1 MAECSGHSKETNA
14 HDQRQKQCNEIKQ
27 GTSYIS
33 FICFLMITFL
43 YATFIR
49 IDEYIA
55 HHSFLWDRHDSF
67 CFQMPLSYQKHTNL
81 ARIPSNKKRLRD
93 PFIHLLNVFIQKK
106 GFKDYL
112 LYRQNIFNRKSNMTD
127 YDIYNHIPISV
138 STLLFITHKCIFL
151 WSKACF
157 IFIKKHWA
165 REAE

>member
-43 YATFIR
+43 YATFLR

-106 GFKDYL
+106 VLRIIYYIVKISLTGKATWPTMIYIIIYL
-112 LYRQNIFNRKSNMTD
+112 LVYQPC
-127 YDIYNHIPISV
+127 Y
-138 STLLFITHKCIFL
+138 LLRTNAYFSEVKLALFL
-151 WSKACF
+151 
-157 IFIKKHWA
+157 
-165 REAE
+165 

>member
-67 CFQMPLSYQKHTNL
+67 CFQVPLSYQKHTNL

-106 GFKDYL
+106 VLRIIYYIVKISLTGKATWPTMIYIIIYL
-112 LYRQNIFNRKSNMTD
+112 LVYQPC
-127 YDIYNHIPISV
+127 Y
-138 STLLFITHKCIFL
+138 LLRTNAYFSEVKLALFL
-151 WSKACF
+151 
-157 IFIKKHWA
+157 
-165 REAE
+165 

>member
-106 GFKDYL
+106 VLRVIYYIVKISLTGKATWPTMIYIIIYL
-112 LYRQNIFNRKSNMTD
+112 LVYQPC
-127 YDIYNHIPISV
+127 Y
-138 STLLFITHKCIFL
+138 LLRTNAYFSEVKLALFL
-151 WSKACF
+151 
-157 IFIKKHWA
+157 
-165 REAE
+165 

>member
-55 HHSFLWDRHDSF
+55 HHSFLWDRHNSF

-81 ARIPSNKKRLRD
+81 ARIPSNIKRLRD

-106 GFKDYL
+106 VLRIIYYIVKISLTGKATWPTMIYIIIYL
-112 LYRQNIFNRKSNMTD
+112 LVYQPC
-127 YDIYNHIPISV
+127 Y
-138 STLLFITHKCIFL
+138 LLRTNAYFSEVKL
-151 WSKACF
+151 ALSL
-157 IFIKKHWA
+157 
-165 REAE
+165 

>member
-106 GFKDYL
+106 VLRIIYYIVKISLTGKATWPTMIYIIIYL
-112 LYRQNIFNRKSNMTD
+112 LVYQPC
-127 YDIYNHIPISV
+127 Y
-138 STLLFITHKCIFL
+138 LLRTNAYFSEVKLALFL
-151 WSKACF
+151 
-157 IFIKKHWA
+157 
-165 REAE
+165 